1 MSFCSDRCL
10 SGMSEYDKT
19 ALIDRIRYK
28 IGAPVMQVELLDR
41 QIEECICESIEEY
54 STYINNWV
62 LTNRLGEM
70 LGLSSEIDFTMKYVS
85 NSLYFEESFGK
96 AIAEQTGLGANG
108 TRELKLASIPLTA
121 GTQHYIIPVNREI
134 NEVLW
139 FTPSFINLFGLDPFA
154 NTNIA
159 FSEFGASFA
168 GHTLYHV
175 MPVFDTIMTAQ
186 AAELRN
192 RVRGSEY
199 SYLIRPGADG
209 TKVLTLYPIPRPGS
223 GVSAP
228 SAGDSAGYGI
238 GGGAGTPGTVFYY
251 YYDRY
256 GNYGNSDFSANTANP
271 GWTGYTS
278 EQSALGYKGNGLVS
292 TPADAKLN
300 YLTYMQLNSVAQTW
314 VKKYAQALA
323 KELLGIGIRGKFN
336 GQLPIP
342 DAELT
347 LNKDDLISTAREDK
361 RDLKEELKLQLDE
374 LSYDKIME
382 KRAMVQENVN
392 KALSYG
398 PMGLYL
404 W

>member
-1 MSFCSDRCL
+1 MSFCSENCL
-10 SGMSEYDKT
+10 SGMSETDKV
-19 ALIDRIRYK
+19 ALLNRIRRK
-28 IGAPVMQVELLDR
+28 VGAPVMNVELVDE

-54 STYINNWV
+54 STYINNWI
-62 LTNRLGEM
+62 LTNRLGEI
-70 LGLSSEIDFTMKYVS
+70 LGLPSDMDFTLKYVS
-85 NSLYFEESFGK
+85 NSLYFEKSFGK
-96 AIAEQTGLGANG
+96 SIAEQAGLGMDG
-108 TRELKLASIPLTA
+108 TRELKTTSIILTA
-121 GTQHYIIPVNREI
+121 GTQNYIIPADREI
-134 NEVLW
+134 NDVLW

-199 SYLIRPGADG
+199 SYIVRPGANG
-209 TKVLTLYPIPRPGS
+209 TKVLTLYPIPMPNNANG
-223 GVSAP
+223 GQN
-228 SAGDSAGYGI
+228 AGGI
-238 GGGAGTPGTVFYY
+238 GGGAGTPGTVFYC
-251 YYDRY
+251 YYDRP
-256 GNYGNSDFSANTANP
+256 GNYGNPDFSGSTANP
-271 GWTGYTS
+271 GFTGYSNSTF
-278 EQSALGYKGNGLVS
+278 QGNGLVS

-300 YLTYMQLNSVAQTW
+300 YISFMQLNSVAQTW

-361 RDLKEELKLQLDE
+361 KDLKEELKLQLDE
-374 LSYDKIME
+374 LSYNKIME
-382 KRAMVQENVN
+382 NRALIQENVN
-392 KALSYG
+392 KSLSYG
-398 PMGLYL
+398 PMGIYL

>member
-1 MSFCSDRCL
+1 MSRCL
-10 SGMSEYDKT
+10 SGMSQEDKT
-19 ALIDRIRYK
+19 ELFNRIRRK
-28 IGAPVMQVELLDR
+28 IGAPVMKVELIDE
-41 QIEECICESIEEY
+41 QIEECISESIEEY

-70 LGLSSEIDFTMKYVS
+70 LGLSSEIDFTLKYVS
-85 NSLYFEESFGK
+85 NSLYFEQSFSK
-96 AIAEQTGLGANG
+96 SIAEQVGLGING
-108 TRELKLASIPLTA
+108 TKELKLTSITLTA
-121 GTQHYIIPVNREI
+121 GTQHYIIPSGQEI

-199 SYLIRPGADG
+199 SYLIRPGANG
-209 TKVLTLYPIPRPGS
+209 TKVLSLYPIPRPSEGKV
-223 GVSAP
+223 G
-228 SAGDSAGYGI
+228 AGENAGGI

-271 GWTGYTS
+271 GWTGYT
-278 EQSALGYKGNGLVS
+278 EDQKLKGFLGNGLVS

-300 YLTYMQLNSVAQTW
+300 YITYNQLNSVAQTW

-361 RDLKEELKLQLDE
+361 SNLKEELKLQLEE

-382 KRAMVQENVN
+382 KRATVQDNVN
-392 KALSYG
+392 KTLSYS
-398 PMGLYL
+398 PLGLYL

>member
-1 MSFCSDRCL
+1 MSFCSENCL
-10 SGMSEYDKT
+10 SGMSETDKV
-19 ALIDRIRYK
+19 ALFNRIRRK
-28 IGAPVMQVELLDR
+28 LGAPVMQVELVDE

-62 LTNRLGEM
+62 LTNRLGEI
-70 LGLSSEIDFTMKYVS
+70 LGLPSDMDFTLKYVS
-85 NSLYFEESFGK
+85 NSLYFEKSFGK
-96 AIAEQTGLGANG
+96 SIAEQTGLGMDG
-108 TRELKLASIPLTA
+108 TREIKTVPIILTA
-121 GTQHYIIPVNREI
+121 GTQNYIIPADREI
-134 NEVLW
+134 NDVLW
-139 FTPSFINLFGLDPFA
+139 YTPSFINLFGLDPFA

-168 GHTLYHV
+168 GHSLYHV

-199 SYLIRPGADG
+199 SYIVRPGANG
-209 TKVLTLYPIPRPGS
+209 TKVLTLYPIPRPNNGQVS
-223 GVSAP
+223 GGES
-228 SAGDSAGYGI
+228 GGI
-238 GGGAGTPGTVFYY
+238 GGGAGTPGTVFYC
-251 YYDRY
+251 YYDRA
-256 GNYGNSDFSANTANP
+256 GNYGNPDYSGTTANP
-271 GWTGYTS
+271 GFTGYS
-278 EQSALGYKGNGLVS
+278 NSIYQGNGLVS
-292 TPADAKLN
+292 SPADAKLN
-300 YLTYMQLNSVAQTW
+300 YIAYMQLNSVAQTW

-347 LNKDDLISTAREDK
+347 LNKDDLISNAREDK
-361 RDLKEELKLQLDE
+361 KELKEELKLQLDE
-374 LSYDKIME
+374 LSYTKIME
-382 KRAMVQENVN
+382 NRALIQENVN
-392 KALSYG
+392 KALSFG

>member
-1 MSFCSDRCL
+1 MSFCTERCL
-10 SGMSEYDKT
+10 SGMSQEDKT
-19 ALIDRIRYK
+19 ALLNRIRRK
-28 IGAPVMQVELLDR
+28 IGAPVMRVELLDE

-70 LGLSSEIDFTMKYVS
+70 LGLPSDMDFTLKYVS
-85 NSLYFEESFGK
+85 NSLYFEQSFGK
-96 AIAEQTGLGANG
+96 AIAEQAGLGANG
-108 TRELKLASIPLTA
+108 TRELKTEGISLTA
-121 GTQHYIIPVNREI
+121 GTQNYIIPANREV
-134 NEVLW
+134 NDVLW

-199 SYLIRPGADG
+199 SYLLRPGANG
-209 TKVLTLYPIPRPGS
+209 TKVLTLYPIPRPNEGYA
-223 GVSAP
+223 GVN
-228 SAGDSAGYGI
+228 AGGI
-238 GGGAGTPGTVFYY
+238 GGGAGTPGTVFYC
-251 YYDRY
+251 YYDRA
-256 GNYGNSDFSANTANP
+256 GNYGNTDFSANTANP
-271 GWTGYTS
+271 GWTGYTQ
-278 EQSALGYKGNGLVS
+278 EQIAQGKQGNGLIS
-292 TPADAKLN
+292 SPADAKLN
-300 YLTYMQLNSVAQTW
+300 YISYMQLNSVAQTW

-361 RDLKEELKLQLDE
+361 KDLKEELKLQLEE

-382 KRAMVQENVN
+382 KRALIQENVN

>member
-1 MSFCSDRCL
+1 MSFCTDRCL
-10 SGMSEYDKT
+10 SGMPDEDKI
-19 ALIDRIRYK
+19 ALLNRIRRK
-28 IGAPVMQVELLDR
+28 IGAPVLEVELLDE

-62 LTNRLGEM
+62 LTNRLGEI
-70 LGLSSEIDFTMKYVS
+70 LGLPSEMDFTLKYVS
-85 NSLYFEESFGK
+85 NSLYFEQSFGK
-96 AIAEQTGLGANG
+96 AIAEQAGLGASG
-108 TRELKLASIPLTA
+108 TRELKTASISLTA
-121 GTQHYIIPVNREI
+121 GTQNYIIPAGREI
-134 NEVLW
+134 NDVLW

-199 SYLIRPGADG
+199 SYIIRPGADG
-209 TKVLTLYPIPRPGS
+209 TKVLTLYPIPNPNS
-223 GVSAP
+223 GIS
-228 SAGDSAGYGI
+228 GI
-238 GGGAGTPGTVFYY
+238 GGGAGTPGTMFYC

-256 GNYGNSDFSANTANP
+256 GLYGNSDYSGNTANP
-271 GWTGYTS
+271 GFTGYTNTS
-278 EQSALGYKGNGLVS
+278 MQGNGLVS

-300 YLTYMQLNSVAQTW
+300 YISYAQLNSVAQTW

-336 GQLPIP
+336 GSLPIP

-361 RDLKEELKLQLDE
+361 KELKEELKLQLDE

-382 KRAMVQENVN
+382 KRALIQENVN

-398 PMGLYL
+398 PMGIYL

>member
-1 MSFCSDRCL
+1 MSFCTDRCL
-10 SGMSEYDKT
+10 SGMSETDKT
-19 ALIDRIRYK
+19 SLINRIRRK
-28 IGAPVMQVELLDR
+28 IGAPVMQVELLDE

-62 LTNRLGEM
+62 LVNRLGEM
-70 LGLSSEIDFTMKYVS
+70 LGLSSDIDFTMKYVS

-96 AIAEQTGLGANG
+96 AIAEQAGLGANG
-108 TRELKLASIPLTA
+108 TRELKLTSIVLTA
-121 GTQHYIIPVNREI
+121 GTQHYIIPQNREV
-134 NEVLW
+134 NDVLW

-192 RVRGSEY
+192 RVRGAEY

-209 TKVLTLYPIPRPGS
+209 TKVLTLYPIPRPNNGIGS
-223 GVSAP
+223 GDN
-228 SAGDSAGYGI
+228 AGGI

-251 YYDRY
+251 YYDRS
-256 GNYGNSDFSANTANP
+256 GNYGNPDYSGNSANP
-271 GWTGYTS
+271 GWTGYSQTQIS
-278 EQSALGYKGNGLVS
+278 QGYQGNGLVS
-292 TPADAKLN
+292 SPAQVKLN
-300 YLTYMQLNSVAQTW
+300 YLSFMQLNSMAQTW
-314 VKKYAQALA
+314 VKKYAQALS

-342 DAELT
+342 DAEMT

-361 RDLKEELKLQLDE
+361 KDLKEELKLQLEE

-382 KRAMVQENVN
+382 KRALVQENVN

>member
-1 MSFCSDRCL
+1 MSFCTSGCL
-10 SGMSEYDKT
+10 SGMSTSDKV
-19 ALIDRIRYK
+19 ALMNRIRRK
-28 IGAPVMQVELLDR
+28 IGAPVMQVELADE

-70 LGLSSEIDFTMKYVS
+70 LGLSSEIDFTLKYVS
-85 NSLYFEESFGK
+85 NSLYFEQSFGK
-96 AIAEQTGLGANG
+96 AIAEQAGLGANG
-108 TRELKLASIPLTA
+108 TRELKLDSITLTS
-121 GTQHYIIPVNREI
+121 GTQHYIIPANREM

-199 SYLIRPGADG
+199 SHLIRPGADG
-209 TKVLTLYPIPRPGS
+209 TKILTLYPIPRPAD
-223 GVSAP
+223 GVVG
-228 SAGDSAGYGI
+228 AGANAGGI

-256 GNYGNSDFSANTANP
+256 GNYGNPDFSANTANP

-278 EQSALGYKGNGLVS
+278 GQTESGYLGNGLVS
-292 TPADAKLN
+292 TPADAQLN
-300 YLTYMQLNSVAQTW
+300 YISYMQLNSVAQTW

-342 DAELT
+342 DAELQ

-361 RDLKEELKLQLDE
+361 RELKEELKLQLEE

-382 KRAMVQENVN
+382 KRALVQENVN